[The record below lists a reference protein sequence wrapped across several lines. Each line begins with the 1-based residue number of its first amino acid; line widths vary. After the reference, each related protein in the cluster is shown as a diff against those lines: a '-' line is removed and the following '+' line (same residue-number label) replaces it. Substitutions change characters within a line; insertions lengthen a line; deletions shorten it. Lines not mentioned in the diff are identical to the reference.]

1 MTLRESRCYHKEGPR
16 GHWVLLAMFLIL
28 GVWPNDGW
36 VQLAGTNLK
45 TFCVF
50 YFFFFDVIRRK
61 VRTTS
66 VTM

>member
-1 MTLRESRCYHKEGPR
+1 MTLTESRCYHEEGPG
-16 GHWVLLAMFLIL
+16 GHRVLLAMFLIL

-45 TFCVF
+45 TFCVCF
-50 YFFFFDVIRRK
+50 FFFFDVIGRK

>member
-1 MTLRESRCYHKEGPR
+1 M
-16 GHWVLLAMFLIL
+16 LLAMFLIL

-45 TFCVF
+45 TFCVA
-50 YFFFFDVIRRK
+50 FFFDVIGRK

-66 VTM
+66 VTI

>member
-1 MTLRESRCYHKEGPR
+1 M
-16 GHWVLLAMFLIL
+16 LLAMFLIL

-50 YFFFFDVIRRK
+50 YFFFDVIGRK

-66 VTM
+66 VTI